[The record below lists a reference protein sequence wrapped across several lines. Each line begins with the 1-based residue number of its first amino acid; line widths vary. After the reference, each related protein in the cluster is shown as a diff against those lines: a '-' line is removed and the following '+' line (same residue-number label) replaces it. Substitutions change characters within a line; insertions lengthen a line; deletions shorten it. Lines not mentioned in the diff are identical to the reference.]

1 MRAGNETWGNLEHV
15 EIARSMCL
23 RLSEMKFE
31 MECPRG
37 LMMIACVLQWVTFH
51 IDGAVGR

>member
-1 MRAGNETWGNLEHV
+1 MRAGRETWGNLEHV

-23 RLSEMKFE
+23 RVSEMKFD

-37 LMMIACVLQWVTFH
+37 LMIACVLQRVTFH